1 MQTVSSFC
9 EDKLFFQTPFF
20 IDFTKFS
27 LPACLCFVTLFCL
40 LLYALEILFQKF
52 EIFFSNRLHLWKCTR
67 LKKSNEVKWRFLY
80 AWRTRNFSHYL
91 EHIKERCKKFTFHM
105 MTIGPPFYYLA
116 LSASEPMIISEIT
129 AAHKKAIRK
138 GPSLDSSK
146 RH

>member
-52 EIFFSNRLHLWKCTR
+52 EIFFPTDFIYENAQG

-80 AWRTRNFSHYL
+80 AWRRVHAIY
-91 EHIKERCKKFTFHM
+91 KK
-105 MTIGPPFYYLA
+105 
-116 LSASEPMIISEIT
+116 LSGGAW
-129 AAHKKAIRK
+129 R
-138 GPSLDSSK
+138 
-146 RH
+146 